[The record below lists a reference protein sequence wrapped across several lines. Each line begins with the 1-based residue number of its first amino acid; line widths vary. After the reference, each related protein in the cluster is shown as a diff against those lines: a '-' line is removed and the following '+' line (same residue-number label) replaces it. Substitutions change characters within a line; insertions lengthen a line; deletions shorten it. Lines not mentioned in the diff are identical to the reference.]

1 MECVNVGQNINA
13 AAVAFAGAVSQGL
26 TSAEIALLAGFFDVV
41 GDSLATIAAA
51 CEACGNTERKQ

>member
-26 TSAEIALLAGFFDVV
+26 TSAEIELLAGFFTVV
-41 GDSLATIAAA
+41 GDSLATISAA
-51 CEACGNTERKQ
+51 CEICENRVQKQ